1 MQHAFGLDIPTTL
14 EDISDPKLMALLVY
28 DMQVGILRQLPDAS
42 PTIARVLDVLAAARE
57 AGARILFTRHLSLPL
72 ELAGTMQL
80 RTAMAWQRVDS
91 IDKIRPTFPADAPQ
105 TKLIAE
111 LVPRPSEFVLDKISM
126 SAFVGT
132 PLELI
137 LRDCGIKALAIV
149 GVALEVGIEPTA
161 RHAADLGFIPVLVT
175 DACGGR
181 DQTAMQRSLKSLSF
195 AGDAIL
201 TDSDKLCRGLRNR
214 RTSFEHEAPRASS
227 DQHVGASRG
236 TPQEPPSSNAG

>member
-1 MQHAFGLDIPTTL
+1 
-14 EDISDPKLMALLVY
+14 MALLVY
-28 DMQVGILRQLPDAS
+28 DAGGHPPPTARSL
-42 PTIARVLDVLAAARE
+42 TIARVLDVLAAARE
-57 AGARILFTRHLSLPL
+57 SGVRILFTRHVSS
-72 ELAGTMQL
+72 AGARGTMQL
-80 RTAMAWQRVDS
+80 RTAMAWQHVDS
-91 IDKIRPTFPADAPQ
+91 IDKTRPTFPADAPQ

-111 LVPRPSEFVLDKISM
+111 LDPRPSEFVLDKISM

-137 LRDCGIKALAIV
+137 LRDCGIKAIAIV

-181 DQTAMQRSLKSLSF
+181 DQTAMQRSLDSLSF

-201 TDSDKLCRGLRNR
+201 TEADILCRGLRNR
-214 RTSFEHEAPRASS
+214 RTSVEHELPRASS
-227 DQHVGASRG
+227 GQHSASSGRENRLRQ
-236 TPQEPPSSNAG
+236 THVEQA